1 MGQRACPALIL
12 SHKLVL
18 ERRVVMLGRKPDKER
33 IVKAWIMLLLALSL
47 PVAAV
52 AEEAKET
59 KEGEAP
65 KVNYITLSP
74 PFVGNYGLDGTAK
87 LKVYK
92 ADVAL
97 RVTGDE
103 ATKLVKANEPLIR
116 NQLVALF
123 AQQTTEAMNNVESK
137 EKLRQE
143 ALKQTQQVMNDETG
157 KPVVEDLL
165 FNNLIIQ

>member
-1 MGQRACPALIL
+1 M
-12 SHKLVL
+12 
-18 ERRVVMLGRKPDKER
+18 
-33 IVKAWIMLLLALSL
+33 KAWIMLMLALSL
-47 PVAAV
+47 PVAAQ
-52 AEEAKET
+52 AEEAKEA

-65 KVNYITLSP
+65 KVSYISLSP
-74 PFVGNYGLDGTAK
+74 PFVGNYGLDGTAR

-97 RVTGDE
+97 RVTGEE
-103 ATKLVKANEPLIR
+103 AVKAVKAHEPLIR

-123 AQQTTEAMNNVESK
+123 GQQTSEAMNNVDTK

-143 ALKQTQQVMNDETG
+143 ALKQTQQVMSDETG
-157 KPVVEDLL
+157 KPMVDDLL

>member
-1 MGQRACPALIL
+1 M
-12 SHKLVL
+12 
-18 ERRVVMLGRKPDKER
+18 
-33 IVKAWIMLLLALSL
+33 KAWIMLLLALSL

-52 AEEAKET
+52 AEEAKE
-59 KEGEAP
+59 GEAAP

-74 PFVGNYGLDGTAK
+74 PFVGNYGLDGTPK

-103 ATKLVKANEPLIR
+103 ATKAVKANEPLIR

-123 AQQTTEAMNNVESK
+123 AQQTTETMNNVEAK

>member
-1 MGQRACPALIL
+1 
-12 SHKLVL
+12 
-18 ERRVVMLGRKPDKER
+18 MLGRKSDKER
-33 IVKAWIMLLLALSL
+33 IVKAWIVLMLALSL
-47 PVAAV
+47 PVAAM
-52 AEEAKET
+52 AEEAKE
-59 KEGEAP
+59 EAAP
-65 KVNYITLSP
+65 KVNYITLTP
-74 PFVGNYGLDGTAK
+74 PFVGNYGLDGTPK

-123 AQQTTEAMNNVESK
+123 AQQTTEAMNNVEAK

-143 ALKQTQQVMNDETG
+143 ALKQTQQIMNDETG

>member
-1 MGQRACPALIL
+1 
-12 SHKLVL
+12 
-18 ERRVVMLGRKPDKER
+18 MLGRKPDKER
-33 IVKAWIMLLLALSL
+33 IVKAWIMLMLALSL

-52 AEEAKET
+52 AEEKE
-59 KEGEAP
+59 EVAP
-65 KVNYITLSP
+65 KVNYVTLSP
-74 PFVGNYGLDGTAK
+74 PFVGNYGLDGTPK

-103 ATKLVKANEPLIR
+103 AAKAVKANEPLIR

-123 AQQTTEAMNNVESK
+123 AQQSTETMNNVEAK

-143 ALKQTQQVMNDETG
+143 ALKQTQQIMNDETG

>member
-1 MGQRACPALIL
+1 MKARILLMLALIL
-12 SHKLVL
+12 P
-18 ERRVVMLGRKPDKER
+18 M
-33 IVKAWIMLLLALSL
+33 
-47 PVAAV
+47 AV
-52 AEEAKET
+52 QAEEAKEG

-65 KVNYITLSP
+65 KVSYISLSP

-87 LKVYK
+87 LKVFK
-92 ADVAL
+92 ADIAL
-97 RVTGDE
+97 RVTGTE
-103 ATKLVKANEPLIR
+103 AAAAVKANDALIR

-123 AQQTTEAMNNVESK
+123 TQQTNEAMSTVEGK

-157 KPVVEDLL
+157 KPMVEDLL

>member
-1 MGQRACPALIL
+1 
-12 SHKLVL
+12 
-18 ERRVVMLGRKPDKER
+18 MLGRKPDKER
-33 IVKAWIMLLLALSL
+33 IVKAWIMLMLALSL

-52 AEEAKET
+52 AEEAKE
-59 KEGEAP
+59 GEAAP

-74 PFVGNYGLDGTAK
+74 PFVGNYGLDGTPK

-103 ATKLVKANEPLIR
+103 AAKAVKANEPLIR

-123 AQQTTEAMNNVESK
+123 AQQTTETMNNVEAK

>member
-1 MGQRACPALIL
+1 MGQRACPTLIV

-18 ERRVVMLGRKPDKER
+18 AWRVVMLGRKPDKER
-33 IVKAWIMLLLALSL
+33 SVKAWIMLLLALSL

-52 AEEAKET
+52 AEEAKE
-59 KEGEAP
+59 GEAP
-65 KVNYITLSP
+65 KVSYITLSP
-74 PFVGNYGLDGTAK
+74 PFVGNYGLDGTPK

-103 ATKLVKANEPLIR
+103 AAKLVKANEPLIR
-116 NQLVALF
+116 NQLISLF
-123 AQQTTEAMNNVESK
+123 TQQSAEAMNNVEAK

-143 ALKQTQQVMNDETG
+143 ALKQTRQVMSDETG

>member
-1 MGQRACPALIL
+1 M
-12 SHKLVL
+12 
-18 ERRVVMLGRKPDKER
+18 
-33 IVKAWIMLLLALSL
+33 KAWIMLMLALSL
-47 PVAAV
+47 PMAAQ

-65 KVNYITLSP
+65 KVSYISLTP
-74 PFVGNYGLDGTAK
+74 PFVGNYGLDGTAR

-97 RVTGDE
+97 RVTGEE
-103 ATKLVKANEPLIR
+103 AAKAVKANEPLIR

-123 AQQTTEAMNNVESK
+123 GQQTSETMNNVEAK

-157 KPVVEDLL
+157 KPMVDDLL

>member
-1 MGQRACPALIL
+1 M
-12 SHKLVL
+12 
-18 ERRVVMLGRKPDKER
+18 
-33 IVKAWIMLLLALSL
+33 KAWILLMLALTL
-47 PVAAV
+47 PMAAQ
-52 AEEAKET
+52 AEEAKEA

-65 KVNYITLSP
+65 KVSYISLTP

-87 LKVYK
+87 LKVFK
-92 ADVAL
+92 ADIAL
-97 RVTGDE
+97 RVTGTE
-103 ATKLVKANEPLIR
+103 AAAAVKANDALIR

-123 AQQTTEAMNNVESK
+123 TQQTNEAMSTVEGK

-157 KPVVEDLL
+157 KPMVEDLL

>member
-1 MGQRACPALIL
+1 
-12 SHKLVL
+12 
-18 ERRVVMLGRKPDKER
+18 MLGRKPDKER
-33 IVKAWIMLLLALSL
+33 SVKAWIMLMLALSL
-47 PVAAV
+47 PVAV
-52 AEEAKET
+52 QAEEA

-65 KVNYITLSP
+65 KVSYISLSP
-74 PFVGNYGLDGTAK
+74 PFVGNYGLDGTPK

-103 ATKLVKANEPLIR
+103 AAKAVKANEPLIR

-123 AQQTTEAMNNVESK
+123 NQQTSETMNNVEAK

-157 KPVVEDLL
+157 KPMVEDLL

>member
-1 MGQRACPALIL
+1 
-12 SHKLVL
+12 
-18 ERRVVMLGRKPDKER
+18 
-33 IVKAWIMLLLALSL
+33 VKAWIMLLLALSL

-52 AEEAKET
+52 AEEAKE
-59 KEGEAP
+59 GEAP
-65 KVNYITLSP
+65 KVSYITLSP
-74 PFVGNYGLDGTAK
+74 PFVGNYGLDGTPK

-103 ATKLVKANEPLIR
+103 AAKLVKANEPLIR

-123 AQQTTEAMNNVESK
+123 AQQTTEAMNNVEAK

-143 ALKQTQQVMNDETG
+143 ALKQTRQVMNDETG

>member
-1 MGQRACPALIL
+1 
-12 SHKLVL
+12 
-18 ERRVVMLGRKPDKER
+18 MLGRKPDKER

-52 AEEAKET
+52 AEEAKE
-59 KEGEAP
+59 EVAP
-65 KVNYITLSP
+65 KVNYVTLSP
-74 PFVGNYGLDGTAK
+74 PFVGNYGLDGTPK

-103 ATKLVKANEPLIR
+103 AAKAVKANEPLIR

-123 AQQTTEAMNNVESK
+123 AQQSTETMNNVEAK

-143 ALKQTQQVMNDETG
+143 ALKQTQQIMNDETG

>member
-1 MGQRACPALIL
+1 M
-12 SHKLVL
+12 
-18 ERRVVMLGRKPDKER
+18 
-33 IVKAWIMLLLALSL
+33 KAWIMLLLALSL
-47 PVAAV
+47 PVAAM
-52 AEEAKET
+52 AEEA

-65 KVNYITLSP
+65 KVSYISLNP
-74 PFVGNYGLDGTAK
+74 PFVGNYGLDGGPK

-97 RVTGDE
+97 RVTGDP
-103 ATKLVKANEPLIR
+103 AAQAVKANEPLIR

-123 AQQTTEAMNNVESK
+123 ALQTAETMNNVEAK

-143 ALKQTQQVMNDETG
+143 ALKQVQQGMTDETG

-165 FNNLIIQ
+165 LNNLIIQ